1 MNSQNSE
8 VIVPTAD
15 ELHSLMTK
23 SIFEEAMNNTNN
35 TIKMLSDS
43 IATLGAAMTSST
55 TELKLQVTTNVQRL
69 EDRLTILEEKER
81 ARKADDVTLQVVS
94 AGGTEEC
101 GSDGDGDGPS
111 SDDETTENVE
121 VAGELKKKRKR
132 TISRSRA
139 LVAKKKKKQQAKKE
153 KATAKMSVVSRI
165 TDEVNKKDV
174 KHSQAV
180 IASQMVMQGIL
191 SDRIDHMQVERTKCA
206 DERRTKHAY
215 EMFMSL

>member
-1 MNSQNSE
+1 
-8 VIVPTAD
+8 
-15 ELHSLMTK
+15 MTK

-55 TELKLQVTTNVQRL
+55 TELKLQMTTNVQRL
-69 EDRLTILEEKER
+69 EDRSTILEEKER
-81 ARKADDVTLQVVS
+81 ARKEDDVTLQVVS
-94 AGGTEEC
+94 GGTEEC

-139 LVAKKKKKQQAKKE
+139 LAAKKKKKQQAKKE
-153 KATAKMSVVSRI
+153 KATAKMSDYDYVVPRI

-174 KHSQAV
+174 
-180 IASQMVMQGIL
+180 
-191 SDRIDHMQVERTKCA
+191 
-206 DERRTKHAY
+206 
-215 EMFMSL
+215 